1 MESVFRI
8 TALLIHT
15 KGVDRSLLH
24 ALCWTTVEFFAADAM
39 RATVACWHWLLA
51 ARPDL
56 ELVFLQEMCSAW
68 LRTVALR
75 MGIFS
80 VDPQQPDPT
89 RPQEGV
95 VLEPRTPFVEPH
107 AIWVM
112 FLSERI
118 ETAKYSSSDQVELL
132 ADLFQRS
139 LSATVVSKD
148 EPRLTKHV
156 GTIGTRFRF
165 LNSGLSLLQVNLHNI
180 LLHYGIFERIYKEI
194 YISMSKA
201 VVWHFY
207 LNPYIFY
214 SFSG

>member
-15 KGVDRSLLH
+15 KGIDRSLLH
-24 ALCWTTVEFFAADAM
+24 ALCWTAVEFFAEDAM

-56 ELVFLQEMCSAW
+56 ELVFLQEMSAAW
-68 LRTVALR
+68 LRTVSLKIG
-75 MGIFS
+75 MFS
-80 VDPQQPDPT
+80 ADLEQPDPT

-95 VLEPRTPFVEPH
+95 TLEPRTPFVAPH
-107 AIWVM
+107 AIWVK

-118 ETAKYSSSDQVELL
+118 ETAKYSSSDQVEIL

-139 LSATVVSKD
+139 LASTVVSKD

-156 GTIGTRFRF
+156 GTIGPRFRF
-165 LNSGLSLLQVNLHNI
+165 LNSGLSLLQV
-180 LLHYGIFERIYKEI
+180 
-194 YISMSKA
+194 
-201 VVWHFY
+201 
-207 LNPYIFY
+207 
-214 SFSG
+214 SFWSCSHLY